1 MPPVQK
7 QSDGV
12 NVSHPTDLVRA
23 LAASEERLFEL
34 LEHVPVGVVVLAAE
48 GKGSYANRAARELL
62 GPDAAVDLPPL
73 LRALAGE
80 TVTLA
85 RVEIDGPKLLEVSAA
100 PLYDGAQAVAYAIAT
115 LTDVTETARLD
126 QVLRESQRAYRDLF
140 VNAPIGIYRTTPDG
154 AIVMAN
160 PALVEMLGFDSVAE
174 LLSWHLDRDGVHAD
188 YDRVAFMALL
198 DRFGEVRNL
207 EGAWRRRDG
216 TTLIVNENA
225 RLVRGA
231 NDEVLFYEGTVED
244 ITARRETEEA
254 LRTSREAYRYLV
266 ENATDIMYSCDPSG
280 RFTYVNPTVRTVI
293 GYSEQDILKKHFLD
307 IIDPEYCPRV
317 EAFYRRQFQARAPNT
332 YYEFPAITPTGERV
346 WIGQNVQTLMRGGR
360 IIGFQAVARDISER
374 KKMEEELA
382 RTRDAAVESARL
394 KSEFLANVSH
404 EIRTPMNGVI
414 GMADLLYTSALT
426 TEQRDYAQTIRQS
439 AESLLRIVDDIL
451 DISKIEAGKLA
462 LRAIDFD
469 LDELIDEITDVFAER
484 AAAKGI
490 RFRSIIYPDVHR
502 QLRGD
507 ALRIRQVVVNLVG
520 NAIKFTPEGEV
531 TLSVMQDSESDGGTV
546 LWFLVNDTG
555 IGISGADQERLFVP
569 FVQVDGKTNRKF
581 GGTGLGLAIS
591 KQLVSLLGGR
601 IGVASVPGEGSTFW
615 FTAPMEK
622 DLKARAVPKRLALA
636 GLRALV
642 VDGDDVNRLMLRRHL
657 SSAAMHVDEAPG
669 VDEAM
674 DMIRA
679 AALSQPYDIVVSD
692 MQLPHSDG
700 LALTRAVRAEEFDVI
715 ARTPV
720 VLITAIGRRKS
731 DVEAFRA
738 SGVNAFIIKPVRQSQ
753 LASAV
758 AGVIGDRSTLPPP
771 SFPEPEPPAAEAAG
785 HAPRIL
791 VVEDNVVNQKVAVG
805 QLRLLGL
812 DAKVAGSGAEAID
825 ALREGGYD
833 LVLLDCQMPDVDG
846 YEVAGEIR
854 RLENGERRIPIVAV
868 TAYVLEGERER
879 CLAAGMDDY
888 LPKPVSTV
896 RLAET
901 LGQWIRMPAQPDP
914 ALDSDKLSGLK
925 EMAKTNPRFM
935 TDITTLFRED
945 ALLRLHDLRDSIEQS
960 NAERLARAAH
970 ALKSSSG
977 NVGAKRIYTLCAAIE
992 ENARAGSISGASALV
1007 DQLAAEL
1014 DVAVA
1019 ALSRSAATEERT

>member
-1 MPPVQK
+1 M
-7 QSDGV
+7 
-12 NVSHPTDLVRA
+12 SHPTDLVRA

-34 LEHVPVGVVVLAAE
+34 LEHVPVGVVILAAD
-48 GKGSYANRAARELL
+48 GHASYANRAARGLL
-62 GPDAAVDLPPL
+62 GPVAGLDLPPL
-73 LRALAGE
+73 VRALAGE

-85 RVEIDGPKLLEVSAA
+85 RVEIDGGKLLEISAA
-100 PLYDGAQAVAYAIAT
+100 PLSDGAGNVAYAIGT
-115 LTDVTETARLD
+115 LTDVTETARID
-126 QVLRESQRAYRDLF
+126 QTLRESQRAYRDLF

-154 AIVMAN
+154 AVVMAN
-160 PALVEMLGFDSVAE
+160 PALVEMLAFDSVAE
-174 LLSWHLDRDGVHAD
+174 LLDWHLDRDGVHAG
-188 YDRVAFMALL
+188 YDRAAFMALL

-216 TTLIVNENA
+216 TTLFVNENA
-225 RLVRGA
+225 RVVRDA
-231 NDEVLFYEGTVED
+231 NDQVLFYEGTVED

-254 LRTSREAYRYLV
+254 LRTSREAYRHLV
-266 ENATDIMYSCDPSG
+266 ENATDIMYSCDPYG

-293 GYSEQDILKKHFLD
+293 GYSEHDFLKKHFLE
-307 IIDPEYCPRV
+307 IIDPEYRQQV
-317 EAFYRRQFQARAPNT
+317 EEFYRRQFTTRAPNT
-332 YYEFPAITPTGERV
+332 YFEFPVSTPAGERV
-346 WIGQNVQTLMRGGR
+346 WIGQNVQTLMRGDR

-382 RTRDAAVESARL
+382 RTRDAAVESARV

-451 DISKIEAGKLA
+451 DLSKIEAGKLA
-462 LRAIDFD
+462 VRAIELD

-484 AAAKGI
+484 AATKGI

-507 ALRIRQVVVNLVG
+507 ALRIRQVIVNLVG
-520 NAIKFTPEGEV
+520 NAIKFTAEGEV
-531 TLSVMQDSESDGGTV
+531 TLSVMQDSESDGDTV

-591 KQLVSLLGGR
+591 KQIVNLLGGR

-622 DLKARAVPKRLALA
+622 DLKARGLPKRLALA

-657 SSAAMHVDEAPG
+657 SSAAMHVDEASG
-669 VDEAM
+669 LDEAM
-674 DMIRA
+674 ERIRS

-700 LALTRAVRAEEFDVI
+700 LALSRAIRAEEFDVI
-715 ARTPV
+715 ARMPV
-720 VLITAIGRRKS
+720 ILVTAIGRRKS
-731 DVEAFRA
+731 DVESFRA

-753 LASAV
+753 LASTV
-758 AGVIGDRSTLPPP
+758 AGVIGHRSTLPPP
-771 SFPEPEPPAAEAAG
+771 PFAAPEPAVAAPDG
-785 HAPRIL
+785 RAPRIL

-812 DAKVAGSGAEAID
+812 DAQVAVSGAAAID
-825 ALREGGYD
+825 ALREGGFD

-846 YEVAGEIR
+846 YEVAAEIR
-854 RLENGERRIPIVAV
+854 RLENGERRVPIVAV

-914 ALDSDKLSGLK
+914 ALDSDKLTGLR
-925 EMAKTNPRFM
+925 EMAKSNPRFM

-945 ALLRLHDLRDSIEQS
+945 ALLRLHDLRDSIQAANPEQ
-960 NAERLARAAH
+960 LARAAH

-992 ENARAGSISGASALV
+992 ENARAGSISGASLLV
-1007 DQLAAEL
+1007 DQLVAEL

-1019 ALSRSAATEERT
+1019 ALSRSATEETI